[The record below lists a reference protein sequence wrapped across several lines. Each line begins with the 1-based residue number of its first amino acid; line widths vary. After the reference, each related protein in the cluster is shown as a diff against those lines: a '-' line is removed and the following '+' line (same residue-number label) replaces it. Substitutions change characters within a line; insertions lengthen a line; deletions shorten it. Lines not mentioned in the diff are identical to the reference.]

1 MSKKDVLMRV
11 ALHYTNPSKLQML
24 YLSNA
29 LFTGKDT
36 ITYNRIDISNTE
48 TIYKS
53 EEWLHNARAIYRLS
67 VDEWS
72 DKTYRQILALN
83 TPLK

>member
-1 MSKKDVLMRV
+1 MNKKDVVIRV

-24 YLSNA
+24 HLSNA
-29 LFTGKDT
+29 LFTGKET
-36 ITYNRIDISNTE
+36 ITYNRIDISNSD

-67 VDEWS
+67 IDEWS
-72 DKTYRQILALN
+72 DKTYRQILTLN
-83 TPLK
+83 TQLK